1 LPSRKPAVGVAEEE
15 EEEAAAEE
23 EEEAAEGVVR
33 SWYPKG
39 EAGSGSSWVQRQWL
53 FVGPVFVGP
62 VGPVFVGPVFVGP
75 VPVRGVDATVE
86 ISENG
91 FDESLSSLC
100 VCACARARVR
110 VSCVRA
116 CARI

>member
-1 LPSRKPAVGVAEEE
+1 MGVAEEE

-62 VGPVFVGPVFVGP
+62 V
-75 VPVRGVDATVE
+75 PVRGVDATVE